1 MLFDYFTG
9 KKTATEVM
17 AASNDDNSKSF
28 LGKQDS
34 FYESSNKRDS
44 LSVEKKNTII
54 EKVETVYQNLRLING
69 RFPTI
74 SSHFFCQL
82 HEYLSQNRSSES
94 HFEVQK
100 SFRT

>member
-1 MLFDYFTG
+1 MYDCFTG

-17 AASNDDNSKSF
+17 AASNDENSKSF

-54 EKVETVYQNLRLING
+54 EKVESVRNYFKFLIIN
-69 RFPTI
+69 
-74 SSHFFCQL
+74 
-82 HEYLSQNRSSES
+82 
-94 HFEVQK
+94 
-100 SFRT
+100 

>member
-1 MLFDYFTG
+1 MFIIIAITYILNINVQLRTLKTNYDCFTG

-17 AASNDDNSKSF
+17 AASNDENSKSF

-54 EKVETVYQNLRLING
+54 EKVESVRNY
-69 RFPTI
+69 F
-74 SSHFFCQL
+74 
-82 HEYLSQNRSSES
+82 
-94 HFEVQK
+94 
-100 SFRT
+100 